1 MSIYKTSEVSLLD
14 LTKLIGTLSSTIQ
27 AVLHASIQFLQQRQ
41 VVSLKQNAHQGKER
55 VGMVGKQSE
64 TLQWPIGYTAQV
76 QIRIQTDTSNKRWG
90 VVSWGIRT
98 EHQWSKKEQDL
109 YINKVKLLAVKFAIL
124 TFAKMW
130 KMSGR

>member
-14 LTKLIGTLSSTIQ
+14 MTKLIGTLSSTIQ
-27 AVLHASIQFLQQRQ
+27 AVLHACIQFLQQRQ

-64 TLQWPIGYTAQV
+64 TLQWPIGYTTQV

-90 VVSWGIRT
+90 VVS
-98 EHQWSKKEQDL
+98 
-109 YINKVKLLAVKFAIL
+109 
-124 TFAKMW
+124 
-130 KMSGR
+130 

>member
-27 AVLHASIQFLQQRQ
+27 AVLHACIQFLQQRQ
-41 VVSLKQNAHQGKER
+41 VLSPKQIHSKGKNELVWWVNNLKLCNGQLVIQ
-55 VGMVGKQSE
+55 
-64 TLQWPIGYTAQV
+64 PQV
-76 QIRIQTDTSNKRWG
+76 HIRIQTDTSNKRWG

-109 YINKVKLLAVKFAIL
+109 DINKVKLLAVKFAIL

-130 KMSGR
+130 KMSDR

>member
-64 TLQWPIGYTAQV
+64 TLQWPIGYTTQV

-90 VVSWGIRT
+90 VVS
-98 EHQWSKKEQDL
+98 
-109 YINKVKLLAVKFAIL
+109 
-124 TFAKMW
+124 
-130 KMSGR
+130 

>member
-64 TLQWPIGYTAQV
+64 TLQWPIGYTTQV

>member
-27 AVLHASIQFLQQRQ
+27 AVLHACIQFLQQRQ

-64 TLQWPIGYTAQV
+64 TLQWPIGYTTQV

>member
-27 AVLHASIQFLQQRQ
+27 AVLHACIQFLQQRQ

-64 TLQWPIGYTAQV
+64 TLQWSIGYTTTGTYPYSDRYIQQEMGSCILRDQNRASVV
-76 QIRIQTDTSNKRWG
+76 QEGARSIYQ
-90 VVSWGIRT
+90 
-98 EHQWSKKEQDL
+98 
-109 YINKVKLLAVKFAIL
+109 
-124 TFAKMW
+124 
-130 KMSGR
+130 

>member
-64 TLQWPIGYTAQV
+64 ILQWPIGYTTQV

-90 VVSWGIRT
+90 VVS
-98 EHQWSKKEQDL
+98 
-109 YINKVKLLAVKFAIL
+109 
-124 TFAKMW
+124 
-130 KMSGR
+130 

>member
-1 MSIYKTSEVSLLD
+1 MSIYKTSEASLLD

-27 AVLHASIQFLQQRQ
+27 AVLHACIQFLQQRQ

-64 TLQWPIGYTAQV
+64 TLQWPIGYTTQV

>member
-14 LTKLIGTLSSTIQ
+14 LTRLIGTLSSTIQ

-64 TLQWPIGYTAQV
+64 TLQWPIGYTTQV

-90 VVSWGIRT
+90 VVS
-98 EHQWSKKEQDL
+98 
-109 YINKVKLLAVKFAIL
+109 
-124 TFAKMW
+124 
-130 KMSGR
+130 

>member
-14 LTKLIGTLSSTIQ
+14 MTKLIGTLSSTIQ
-27 AVLHASIQFLQQRQ
+27 AVLHACIQFLQQRQ

-55 VGMVGKQSE
+55 VGMVRKQSE
-64 TLQWPIGYTAQV
+64 TLQWPIGYTTQV